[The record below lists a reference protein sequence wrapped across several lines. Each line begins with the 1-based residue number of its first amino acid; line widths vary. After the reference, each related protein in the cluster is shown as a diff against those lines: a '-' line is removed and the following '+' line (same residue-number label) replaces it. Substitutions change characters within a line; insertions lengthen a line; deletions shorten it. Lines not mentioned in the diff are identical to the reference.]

1 MTASPGVDK
10 SAAVEILIVEDNPP
24 DVYLL
29 QSTLAQE
36 HSGCHFHVVDT
47 GRDAFRF
54 LQRQDPYPNAVRPDL
69 VILDLNLPF
78 RSGEE
83 ILDLI
88 RRTER
93 LQNIVVVLCS
103 SAPREMR
110 SRSDYWPDAYIAKPS
125 DLNSYLALG
134 KQIMDCFWS
143 KRSETPPA
151 AARPS
156 WQEGNLPD

>member
-29 QSTLAQE
+29 RSTLAQE
-36 HSGCHFHVVDT
+36 HHGCRFHVVET

-54 LQRQDPYPNAVRPDL
+54 LLRQEPYPEAVIPDL

-88 RRTER
+88 RETEHLR
-93 LQNIVVVLCS
+93 NAVVVLCS

-110 SRSDYWPDAYIAKPS
+110 SRSNSLPDAYIAKPS
-125 DLNSYLALG
+125 DLKSYLALG

-143 KRSETPPA
+143 RRGKALPA
-151 AARPS
+151 AAPIA
-156 WQEGNLPD
+156 WQDGRLPD